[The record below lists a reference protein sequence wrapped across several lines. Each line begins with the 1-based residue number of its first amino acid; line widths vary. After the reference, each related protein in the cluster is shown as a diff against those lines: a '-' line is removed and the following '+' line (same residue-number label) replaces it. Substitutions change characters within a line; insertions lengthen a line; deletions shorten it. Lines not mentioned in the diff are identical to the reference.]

1 MNLTID
7 PWVPVLYLRGTRQLL
22 SLQDLFA
29 QAHELRDLAV
39 KPHEK
44 IALLRLLICIT
55 QAALDGPADSYDWKE
70 CREAIQPKVKAYL
83 EQWKAGFELFGEGPR
98 FLQVPGLKAVKE
110 EDDGT
115 PATKIDLTLAT
126 GNGAT
131 LFDNAAGP
139 IRPVIPARLALTLL
153 TFQCFSPG
161 GLIAKAKWN
170 GADTPGDGKSKHAP
184 CTPSSMLHTYLMGG
198 SLLDTIHLNLLNKE
212 EAKHLGAGGW
222 GKPVWELPVTS
233 LADKAAIANA
243 TTSYLGRLV
252 PVSRAIRLEPDG
264 RSLILANGID
274 YPLLPIFR
282 EPAATVIL
290 RDEEPAVI
298 GVSLG
303 RSIWRQLSSIAMK
316 RIAQSNPQS
325 GPRALVNVPPDRRTT
340 LWIGA
345 LATDKAKIED
355 VVEAAY
361 ELPANLFENE
371 GRSCYESGVAH
382 ADAWS
387 EALSK
392 SVKACAAKMKLEPVP
407 YERARHFF
415 WTAVEQH
422 VPLLIQAAANPATL
436 GDWKDTPWGK
446 HVRQA
451 ALDAYAHA
459 CPAQTPRQMEA
470 FAIGHGF
477 LFLPKPETEE
487 NQKSR
492 SSSKS
497 AKNTQKTKANS

>member
-1 MNLTID
+1 MNLTTD
-7 PWVPVLYLRGTRQLL
+7 PWVPVLDRQGTRQLL

-55 QAALDGPADSYDWKE
+55 QASLNGPDDHSDWKS
-70 CREAIQPKVKAYL
+70 CRDDIQPKVKDYL
-83 EQWKAGFELFGEGPR
+83 EKWKSSFELFGDGPR
-98 FLQVPGLKAVKE
+98 FLQVPGLKAAK
-110 EDDGT
+110 EDDEGNA
-115 PATKIDLTLAT
+115 ATKLDLTLAS
-126 GNGAT
+126 GNNAS
-131 LFDNAAGP
+131 LFDNAAG
-139 IRPVIPARLALTLL
+139 ILRPVKPERLALTLL

-161 GLIAKAKWN
+161 GRIGVAKWN
-170 GADTPGDGKSKHAP
+170 GADTAGKGSSNHAP
-184 CTPSSMLHTYLMGG
+184 CTPSSMLHTYLIGE
-198 SLLDTIHLNLLNKE
+198 SLLETIHLNLLDKE

-233 LADKAAIANA
+233 LAEKAAIANA

-252 PVSRAIRLEPDG
+252 PLSRAIRLEPEG

-274 YPLLPIFR
+274 YPLLPIYR

-298 GVSLG
+298 GISLG
-303 RSIWRQLSSIAMK
+303 RSIWRQLASISMK
-316 RIAQSNPQS
+316 RIAQNNPQS
-325 GPRALVNVPPDRRTT
+325 GPRALMNVPEDRRST

-361 ELPANLFENE
+361 ELAPILFEDE
-371 GRSCYESGVAH
+371 GRKCYESGVAH

-392 SVKACAAKMKLEPVP
+392 SVKACAATLKLEPVP
-407 YERARHFF
+407 YERARHFY

-422 VPLLIQAAANPATL
+422 VPLLLKAAESPATV
-436 GDWKDTPWGK
+436 GDWKETEWGRK
-446 HVRQA
+446 LREA
-451 ALDAYAHA
+451 AEDAYEHA
-459 CPAQTPRQMEA
+459 CPAQTPRQIEA
-470 FAIGHGF
+470 FAIGRGF
-477 LFLPKPETEE
+477 LFLPKPDTGDGKKAKGSA
-487 NQKSR
+487 NPKKG
-492 SSSKS
+492 SKS
-497 AKNTQKTKANS
+497 AAAAS